1 MRYCTGAPRGA
12 RTQLITTGYERSIT
26 RCSSDTSAA
35 GNGSAKVTPYP
46 TATPLS
52 RQDSGSIDATL
63 RRRRILFAGF
73 VARLAEEHLP
83 RRVTFG
89 QTVVEKGYS
98 FGQEMDWMGR
108 LEKDLREF
116 DIKSEGWRETS

>member
-73 VARLAEEHLP
+73 VARMGEEQLP
-83 RRVTFG
+83 RRAMFREMVG
-89 QTVVEKGYS
+89 RKSYS
-98 FGQEMDWMGR
+98 F
-108 LEKDLREF
+108 
-116 DIKSEGWRETS
+116 